1 MEAKAPATRATIRTV
16 AADAGVSVPAV
27 SKVLRNAYG
36 VSEALRTKV
45 EASIAKLGYR
55 PNVSARAMRGKSFI
69 IGVLLVDVSNPFFPQ
84 ILDGVNEVLGLS
96 NYRALLGVG
105 QSQSNLEA
113 SLIESMISHQMDGL
127 ILVAPQ
133 MHGKELER
141 FAKQIPMVV
150 LGHHE
155 ATATDFDT
163 VNSDDQEGASIA
175 VSAFISRGITNIAML
190 SIGRDDPDQHNV
202 ETHRE
207 IGFRKA
213 MKKAG
218 LATLADIWRCSGDTK
233 KCAEDVFHLLQT
245 RKRPRGLFCWSDLD
259 AVHAIDACAKLGV
272 RVPED
277 LAIIGYDNSSVAAL
291 SVVNLAS
298 IDQSGQR
305 LGRLATETLLARIN
319 GRNSAIHLL
328 VEPNLVVR
336 RSLLS

>member
-1 MEAKAPATRATIRTV
+1 METKTPKARATIKTV

-36 VSEALRTKV
+36 VSDSLRSKV

-69 IGVLLVDVSNPFFPQ
+69 IGILLVDVANPFFPQ
-84 ILDGVNEVLGLS
+84 ILDGVNDVLGSS

-105 QSQSNLEA
+105 QSQSTLEA
-113 SLIESMISHQMDGL
+113 TLIESMISHQMDGL

-133 MHGKELER
+133 MHGKELAH

-155 ATATDFDT
+155 ATATSFDT
-163 VNSDDQEGASIA
+163 VNSDDQEGAAMA
-175 VSAFISRGITNIAML
+175 VRAFIARGITDIAML

-202 ETHRE
+202 ETQRE

-218 LATLADIWRCSGDTK
+218 LEAVADIWRGSGDTK
-233 KCAEDVFHLLQT
+233 MGAGDVFHFLQNQ
-245 RKRPRGLFCWSDLD
+245 RRPRGLFCWSDLD
-259 AVHAIDACAKLGV
+259 AVHAIDACARLGI

-277 LAIIGYDNSSVAAL
+277 IAIIGYDNSSVAAL
-291 SVVNLAS
+291 SVLNLTS
-298 IDQSGQR
+298 LDQSGNR
-305 LGRLATETLLARIN
+305 LGSLAAETLLSRIN
-319 GRNSAIHLL
+319 GRTAATHMLI
-328 VEPNLVVR
+328 EPSLVVR
-336 RSLLS
+336 KSLA